1 MTDYKYSSEDSI
13 AWKDNLTPE
22 DEYKMPGEVRI
33 YDGKGNLK
41 RIITKEELRRRS
53 MEKLTF
59 TIKSNFRKSDKSGK
73 FSTNDWY

>member
-1 MTDYKYSSEDSI
+1 VTDYKYSSEDSI

-41 RIITKEELRRRS
+41 RVITKEEIHKRS
-53 MEKLTF
+53 MAKMAFE
-59 TIKSNFRKSDKSGK
+59 IKNNFRNKNPKR
-73 FSTNDWY
+73 